1 MIYSFRILAVA
12 VAYLPPLAL
21 TEPIRTRSII
31 FRQPLEVEHGG
42 IHNIHVDYQG
52 DIDGELTI
60 AYGAC
65 DTTTPSQVHH
75 HVGSTHVGAHHLAAR
90 HLEWEDQRPGRFVW
104 VTPSNIPTGCLHAFL
119 DGNHVGR
126 SDELMLKHRRVRRQ
140 ATMESVADPMGPW
153 FDGVAYLQ
161 QKQPN
166 ETFVAATK
174 SKRFGILGAGMAGL
188 TTGLMLDSV
197 GVRNWKILESSNRL
211 GGRMWTSYLNNT
223 RPEEGQYHEMGPM
236 RFPYEI
242 TDPDTNET
250 FPINDQKMVFQLAD
264 VLNEINAGN
273 EELQV
278 RFIPWIQ
285 SADNTPLTTNKRRPD
300 GTFPGKT
307 EIAKDPAYAADPVAY
322 SNETAAEEA
331 LQALDDFKAL
341 SPERIKFYATDVFRA
356 HKEAVEQGLFDWSE
370 VEYLRKVIGTPL
382 NTTDEVTPSQVVWPM
397 WEYETVYFLAN
408 KWRTIAGGLSRMS
421 EAFAPIVQDR
431 IQFNSRAFSIKHNGG
446 NNTVSVGWR
455 ESGRNPREVPSQTE
469 EFDYVFNSVPFN
481 LLKFWEL
488 PAYSSL
494 MRRAIDRT
502 VFGGAVKVA
511 IQYETR
517 FWEHLE
523 KPIYGGCG
531 RVNSPLIGQICY
543 PSWGINETGPGT
555 MMASYIPD
563 YDATVAC
570 SMPEE
575 EHIAYVQRA
584 MVAIHGQIAE
594 DQWTGNYARHC
605 WEHDP
610 NHAGAF
616 ALPIVPQQQLYLPA
630 FFRTEFNTV
639 FIGEHTSYTHSWVFS
654 ALESAARGTVQ
665 MLLDLGLVDE
675 AKQINQDWMARWIQ
689 L

>member
-1 MIYSFRILAVA
+1 MA
-12 VAYLPPLAL
+12 
-21 TEPIRTRSII
+21 
-31 FRQPLEVEHGG
+31 
-42 IHNIHVDYQG
+42 D
-52 DIDGELTI
+52 
-60 AYGAC
+60 
-65 DTTTPSQVHH
+65 
-75 HVGSTHVGAHHLAAR
+75 
-90 HLEWEDQRPGRFVW
+90 
-104 VTPSNIPTGCLHAFL
+104 
-119 DGNHVGR
+119 
-126 SDELMLKHRRVRRQ
+126 
-140 ATMESVADPMGPW
+140 VADPMGPW

-174 SKRFGILGAGMAGL
+174 NKRFGILGAGMAGL

-197 GVRNWKILESSNRL
+197 GIRNWKIIESSDRL
-211 GGRMWTSYLNNT
+211 GGRMLTSYLNNT

-250 FPINDQKMVFQLAD
+250 FPINDQKMVYQLAD
-264 VLNEINAGN
+264 VLNGINAGN

-285 SADNTPLTTNKRRPD
+285 TSPNTPLTTTKRRPD
-300 GTFPGKT
+300 GTFPGRT
-307 EIAKDPAYAADPVAY
+307 EIANNPAYADSVVY
-322 SNETAAEEA
+322 SNETAAEQA
-331 LQALDDFKAL
+331 TQALDDFKAL
-341 SPERIKFYATDVFRA
+341 TPERIKFYATNVFRA
-356 HKEAVEQGLFDWSE
+356 HKEAVEQGLMDWSE

-408 KWRTIAGGLSRMS
+408 KWNTIQGGLSRMP
-421 EAFAPIVQDR
+421 EAFRPLLGDR
-431 IQFNSRAFSIKHNGG
+431 IQYNSKVFSVLQNHDS
-446 NNTVSVGWR
+446 TLAVSYRPRG
-455 ESGRNPREVPSQTE
+455 SNPRDVPPQTE
-469 EFDYVFNSVPFN
+469 QFDYVFNSVPFN

-488 PAYSSL
+488 PPYSSL

-502 VFGGAVKVA
+502 VFGGALKVA
-511 IQYETR
+511 IQYQTR
-517 FWEHLE
+517 WWEKLDR
-523 KPIYGGCG
+523 PILGGCG

-543 PSWGINETGPGT
+543 PSWDINSTGPGVI
-555 MMASYIPD
+555 MASYISD

-570 SMPEE
+570 SMSEE
-575 EHIAYVQRA
+575 EHIAFVQRA
-584 MVAIHGQIAE
+584 MVAIHGQVAE
-594 DQWTGNYARHC
+594 DNWTGNYQRYC
-605 WEHDP
+605 WEHDE

-665 MLLDLGLVDE
+665 MLLDVGLVDE
-675 AKQINQDWMARWIQ
+675 AKQVNRDWMARWIEI
-689 L
+689 